1 MISWS
6 LPEDV
11 EGKVACNLGKH
22 EYEPDGTP
30 TYTDVDKIQK
40 LKCKHCEHEKLET
53 TKNQLD
59 PTKGANIIVDSF
71 GQLTGTQHVIGSSL
85 TGTQHV
91 IGGSGGVGVN
101 IGAITVP
108 KPTNPQANQLLADG
122 IVAKQIETNEL
133 YIDNKNVKQQLESHN
148 QRILSLE
155 AQLKLATI
163 LIENLCQ
170 QKKLS
175 DSSNTSKFG
184 SQMTELLSEQ
194 KLTNS

>member
-11 EGKVACNLGKH
+11 DGKVACNLGKH

-30 TYTDVDKIQK
+30 SYTDVAKIQK

-59 PTKGANIIVDSF
+59 PTKGANILVDSF
-71 GQLTGTQHVIGSSL
+71 GQL

-101 IGAITVP
+101 IGAITAP
-108 KPTNPQANQLLADG
+108 KPSNPLANQLLADG
-122 IVAKQIETNEL
+122 VVAKQIETNEL